1 MSFFNKVSQSA
12 GRLFNKIGQDNNI
25 FRKIT
30 NTAKKIDGGV
40 NKVGNFISPIAKMYG
55 LDGMLR
61 TGMAATHQIA
71 NGLEKYAMPLHEARN
86 NRFR

>member
-1 MSFFNKVSQSA
+1 MSFFNKVTQGA
-12 GRLFNKIGQDNNI
+12 GRLFNKVVQDRNI

-30 NTAKKIDGGV
+30 NTAKKIDGGI
-40 NKVGNFISPIAKMYG
+40 NKVGNFISPVAKMYG

-61 TGMAATHQIA
+61 TGMNATHQIA

-86 NRFR
+86 KQFR

>member
-1 MSFFNKVSQSA
+1 MSFFNKVSRGA
-12 GRLFNKIGQDNNI
+12 TRLFGKLSQDNNI

-30 NTAKKIDGGV
+30 NTAKRIDSGV
-40 NKVGNFISPIAKMYG
+40 NKVGNFISSLAKMYG

-86 NRFR
+86 NHFR